1 MANKHAKAKNLRARA
16 LVSLVAIIVVV
27 AVCAYLGL
35 CGFGKGTMINYLKPW
50 GDAISLGLDLRGG
63 VYTVYQAENN
73 GDPDFDT
80 KMESTVSI
88 LTSRLTRQGFTE
100 ATVTRQ
106 GSDRI
111 RVEIPNVSDPNQILT
126 IIGTPAQLYFVDESG
141 NNLMEGS
148 MVKNAQAAQDQDGKP
163 CIAFE
168 LTDEGAKIFA
178 EATAANLGKTISI
191 TLDGETISRATVNT
205 VIAGGKGEITG
216 NFTADEAKNLATLI
230 LSGALPLNLAQLEV
244 SAISATL
251 GVEALDRAIQAGIIG
266 VALVMLFMLFRYRL
280 CGLVADIALTIYI
293 MIVVLLLALTGAQLT
308 LPGVAGIILG
318 IGMAVDANVVIFERI
333 REEVKNGRPIGS
345 AVRKGFSNALSA
357 IIDSNVTTII
367 AAVVL
372 YAFGTGSVRGF
383 ALTLGIGVAT
393 FSNQNLGA
401 GRRSRIWQSVKAAL
415 AIYFV
420 WWVFVMAFTFLL
432 GGAAIRGITGSTDE
446 VIISNALLYLKISA
460 PVIPPMAVL
469 VILRNMLQGIQ
480 HTVEPL
486 LASGLELVGKVIFA
500 VWLVPVQGYRAVCF
514 CEPTTWVVCFVFILL
529 AVWRCRGDLRDAEKI

>member
-1 MANKHAKAKNLRARA
+1 MANKHAKAKNPRIRA
-16 LVSLVAIIVVV
+16 VISLVAIVVVV

-35 CGFGKGTMINYLKPW
+35 FGFGKGTMINYLKPW

-63 VYTVYQAENN
+63 VYTVYQAEDN

-126 IIGTPAQLYFVDESG
+126 IIGTPAQLYFVDEDG

-230 LSGALPLNLAQLEV
+230 LSGALPLNLTQLEV

-251 GVEALDRAIQAGIIG
+251 GVEALDRAIQAGVIGII
-266 VALVMLFMLFRYRL
+266 LVMLFMLFRYRL

-333 REEVKNGRPIGS
+333 REEVKVGRPIGS

-393 FSNQNLGA
+393 SLFTA
-401 GRRSRIWQSVKAAL
+401 
-415 AIYFV
+415 
-420 WWVFVMAFTFLL
+420 VFVTHKLL
-432 GGAAIRGITGSTDE
+432 D
-446 VIISNALLYLKISA
+446 
-460 PVIPPMAVL
+460 
-469 VILRNMLQGIQ
+469 
-480 HTVEPL
+480 
-486 LASGLELVGKVIFA
+486 IFA
-500 VWLVPVQGYRAVCF
+500 DMGIKNQKLYV
-514 CEPTTWVVCFVFILL
+514 
-529 AVWRCRGDLRDAEKI
+529 

>member
-27 AVCAYLGL
+27 AICAYLGL

-73 GDPDFDT
+73 GAPDFDT

-230 LSGALPLNLAQLEV
+230 LSGALPLNLTQLEV

-393 FSNQNLGA
+393 SLVTA
-401 GRRSRIWQSVKAAL
+401 
-415 AIYFV
+415 
-420 WWVFVMAFTFLL
+420 VFVTHKLL
-432 GGAAIRGITGSTDE
+432 D
-446 VIISNALLYLKISA
+446 
-460 PVIPPMAVL
+460 
-469 VILRNMLQGIQ
+469 
-480 HTVEPL
+480 
-486 LASGLELVGKVIFA
+486 IFA
-500 VWLVPVQGYRAVCF
+500 
-514 CEPTTWVVCFVFILL
+514 
-529 AVWRCRGDLRDAEKI
+529 DLGIKNQKLYV

>member
-141 NNLMEGS
+141 NNLMEGG

-230 LSGALPLNLAQLEV
+230 LSGALPLNLTQLEV

-333 REEVKNGRPIGS
+333 REEVKNGRPISS

-393 FSNQNLGA
+393 SLVTA
-401 GRRSRIWQSVKAAL
+401 
-415 AIYFV
+415 
-420 WWVFVMAFTFLL
+420 VFVTHKLL
-432 GGAAIRGITGSTDE
+432 D
-446 VIISNALLYLKISA
+446 
-460 PVIPPMAVL
+460 
-469 VILRNMLQGIQ
+469 
-480 HTVEPL
+480 
-486 LASGLELVGKVIFA
+486 IFA
-500 VWLVPVQGYRAVCF
+500 
-514 CEPTTWVVCFVFILL
+514 
-529 AVWRCRGDLRDAEKI
+529 DLGIKNQKLYV

>member
-1 MANKHAKAKNLRARA
+1 MANKHAKAKNPRTRA
-16 LVSLVAIIVVV
+16 VISLVAIIVVV

-35 CGFGKGTMINYLKPW
+35 FGFGKGTMINYLKPW

-63 VYTVYQAENN
+63 VYTVYQAEDN

-126 IIGTPAQLYFVDESG
+126 IIGTPAQLYFVDEDG
-141 NNLMEGS
+141 NNLMEGA

-230 LSGALPLNLAQLEV
+230 LSGALPLNLTQLEV
-244 SAISATL
+244 SAKSATL

-357 IIDSNVTTII
+357 IIDSNVTTIV

-393 FSNQNLGA
+393 SLVTA
-401 GRRSRIWQSVKAAL
+401 
-415 AIYFV
+415 
-420 WWVFVMAFTFLL
+420 VFVTHKLL
-432 GGAAIRGITGSTDE
+432 D
-446 VIISNALLYLKISA
+446 
-460 PVIPPMAVL
+460 
-469 VILRNMLQGIQ
+469 
-480 HTVEPL
+480 
-486 LASGLELVGKVIFA
+486 IFA
-500 VWLVPVQGYRAVCF
+500 
-514 CEPTTWVVCFVFILL
+514 
-529 AVWRCRGDLRDAEKI
+529 DLGIKNQKLYV

>member
-1 MANKHAKAKNLRARA
+1 MANKHAKAKNPRIRA
-16 LVSLVAIIVVV
+16 VISFVAIVVVV

-35 CGFGKGTMINYLKPW
+35 FGFGKGTMINYLKPW

-63 VYTVYQAENN
+63 VYTVYQAEDN

-126 IIGTPAQLYFVDESG
+126 IIGTPAQLYFVDEDG

-230 LSGALPLNLAQLEV
+230 LSGALPLNLTQLEV

-251 GVEALDRAIQAGIIG
+251 GVEALDRAIQAGVIG
-266 VALVMLFMLFRYRL
+266 VILVMLFMLFRYRL

-333 REEVKNGRPIGS
+333 REEVKVGRPIGS

-393 FSNQNLGA
+393 SLFTA
-401 GRRSRIWQSVKAAL
+401 
-415 AIYFV
+415 
-420 WWVFVMAFTFLL
+420 VFVTHKLL
-432 GGAAIRGITGSTDE
+432 D
-446 VIISNALLYLKISA
+446 
-460 PVIPPMAVL
+460 
-469 VILRNMLQGIQ
+469 
-480 HTVEPL
+480 
-486 LASGLELVGKVIFA
+486 IFA
-500 VWLVPVQGYRAVCF
+500 DMGIKNQKLYV
-514 CEPTTWVVCFVFILL
+514 
-529 AVWRCRGDLRDAEKI
+529 

>member
-50 GDAISLGLDLRGG
+50 GDAIILGLDLRGG

-141 NNLMEGS
+141 NNLMEGG

-230 LSGALPLNLAQLEV
+230 LSGALPLNLTQLEV

-393 FSNQNLGA
+393 SLVTA
-401 GRRSRIWQSVKAAL
+401 
-415 AIYFV
+415 
-420 WWVFVMAFTFLL
+420 VFVTHKLL
-432 GGAAIRGITGSTDE
+432 D
-446 VIISNALLYLKISA
+446 
-460 PVIPPMAVL
+460 
-469 VILRNMLQGIQ
+469 
-480 HTVEPL
+480 
-486 LASGLELVGKVIFA
+486 IFA
-500 VWLVPVQGYRAVCF
+500 
-514 CEPTTWVVCFVFILL
+514 
-529 AVWRCRGDLRDAEKI
+529 DLGIKNQKLYV

>member
-141 NNLMEGS
+141 NNLMEGA

-205 VIAGGKGEITG
+205 GIAGGKGEITG

-230 LSGALPLNLAQLEV
+230 LSGALPLNLTQLEV

-393 FSNQNLGA
+393 SLVTA
-401 GRRSRIWQSVKAAL
+401 
-415 AIYFV
+415 
-420 WWVFVMAFTFLL
+420 VFVTHKLL
-432 GGAAIRGITGSTDE
+432 D
-446 VIISNALLYLKISA
+446 
-460 PVIPPMAVL
+460 
-469 VILRNMLQGIQ
+469 
-480 HTVEPL
+480 
-486 LASGLELVGKVIFA
+486 IFA
-500 VWLVPVQGYRAVCF
+500 
-514 CEPTTWVVCFVFILL
+514 
-529 AVWRCRGDLRDAEKI
+529 DLGIKNQKLYV

>member
-1 MANKHAKAKNLRARA
+1 MANKHAKTKNLSARA

-230 LSGALPLNLAQLEV
+230 LSGALPLNLTQLEV

-393 FSNQNLGA
+393 SLVTA
-401 GRRSRIWQSVKAAL
+401 
-415 AIYFV
+415 
-420 WWVFVMAFTFLL
+420 VFVTHKLL
-432 GGAAIRGITGSTDE
+432 D
-446 VIISNALLYLKISA
+446 
-460 PVIPPMAVL
+460 
-469 VILRNMLQGIQ
+469 
-480 HTVEPL
+480 
-486 LASGLELVGKVIFA
+486 IFA
-500 VWLVPVQGYRAVCF
+500 
-514 CEPTTWVVCFVFILL
+514 
-529 AVWRCRGDLRDAEKI
+529 DLGIKNQKLYV

>member
-141 NNLMEGS
+141 NNLMEGA

-230 LSGALPLNLAQLEV
+230 LSGALPLNLTQLEV

-251 GVEALDRAIQAGIIG
+251 GVEALNRAIQAGIIG

-393 FSNQNLGA
+393 SLVTA
-401 GRRSRIWQSVKAAL
+401 
-415 AIYFV
+415 
-420 WWVFVMAFTFLL
+420 VFVTHKLL
-432 GGAAIRGITGSTDE
+432 D
-446 VIISNALLYLKISA
+446 
-460 PVIPPMAVL
+460 
-469 VILRNMLQGIQ
+469 
-480 HTVEPL
+480 
-486 LASGLELVGKVIFA
+486 IFA
-500 VWLVPVQGYRAVCF
+500 
-514 CEPTTWVVCFVFILL
+514 
-529 AVWRCRGDLRDAEKI
+529 DLGIKNQKLYV

>member
-27 AVCAYLGL
+27 AICAYLGL

-178 EATAANLGKTISI
+178 EATAANLI

-230 LSGALPLNLAQLEV
+230 LSGALPLNLTQLEV

-251 GVEALDRAIQAGIIG
+251 GVEALDRAIQAGIVG

-393 FSNQNLGA
+393 SLVTA
-401 GRRSRIWQSVKAAL
+401 
-415 AIYFV
+415 
-420 WWVFVMAFTFLL
+420 VFVTHKLL
-432 GGAAIRGITGSTDE
+432 D
-446 VIISNALLYLKISA
+446 
-460 PVIPPMAVL
+460 
-469 VILRNMLQGIQ
+469 
-480 HTVEPL
+480 
-486 LASGLELVGKVIFA
+486 IFA
-500 VWLVPVQGYRAVCF
+500 
-514 CEPTTWVVCFVFILL
+514 
-529 AVWRCRGDLRDAEKI
+529 DLGIKNQKLYV

>member
-1 MANKHAKAKNLRARA
+1 MANKHAKAKNPRTRAI
-16 LVSLVAIIVVV
+16 VSLVAILVVV

-35 CGFGKGTMINYLKPW
+35 FGFGKGTMINYLKPW

-63 VYTVYQAENN
+63 VYTVYQAEDN
-73 GDPDFDT
+73 GDADFDT
-80 KMESTVSI
+80 KMDSTVSI

-106 GSDRI
+106 GNDRI
-111 RVEIPNVSDPNQILT
+111 RVEIPNVSDPNEILT
-126 IIGTPAQLYFVDESG
+126 IIGTPAQLYFVDEDG

-148 MVKNAQAAQDQDGKP
+148 MVKNAYAAQDQDGKP

-168 LTDEGAKIFA
+168 LSDEGAKIFA
-178 EATAANLGKTISI
+178 DATAANLGKTISI

-216 NFTADEAKNLATLI
+216 NFTADEARNLATLI
-230 LSGALPLNLAQLEV
+230 LSGALPLNLTQLEV

-266 VALVMLFMLFRYRL
+266 VILVMLFMIFRYRL
-280 CGLVADIALTIYI
+280 CGVVADIALTIYI
-293 MIVVLLLALTGAQLT
+293 MVVVLLLALTGAQLT

-357 IIDSNVTTII
+357 IIDSNVTTIV

-393 FSNQNLGA
+393 SLVTA
-401 GRRSRIWQSVKAAL
+401 
-415 AIYFV
+415 
-420 WWVFVMAFTFLL
+420 VFVTHKLL
-432 GGAAIRGITGSTDE
+432 D
-446 VIISNALLYLKISA
+446 
-460 PVIPPMAVL
+460 
-469 VILRNMLQGIQ
+469 
-480 HTVEPL
+480 
-486 LASGLELVGKVIFA
+486 IFA
-500 VWLVPVQGYRAVCF
+500 
-514 CEPTTWVVCFVFILL
+514 
-529 AVWRCRGDLRDAEKI
+529 DLGVKNQKLYV

>member
-1 MANKHAKAKNLRARA
+1 MANKHAKAKNPRARA
-16 LVSLVAIIVVV
+16 LISLVAIIVVV
-27 AVCAYLGL
+27 AVCAFLGL
-35 CGFGKGTMINYLKPW
+35 NGFGKGTMITYLKPW

-63 VYTVYQAENN
+63 VYTVYQAEDN
-73 GDPDFDT
+73 GDADFDT

-126 IIGTPAQLYFVDESG
+126 IIGTPAQLHFVDEDG
-141 NNLMEGS
+141 NNLMEGA

-230 LSGALPLNLAQLEV
+230 LSGALPLNLTQLEV

-333 REEVKNGRPIGS
+333 REEVKVGRPIGS

-393 FSNQNLGA
+393 SLVTA
-401 GRRSRIWQSVKAAL
+401 
-415 AIYFV
+415 
-420 WWVFVMAFTFLL
+420 VFVTHKLL
-432 GGAAIRGITGSTDE
+432 D
-446 VIISNALLYLKISA
+446 
-460 PVIPPMAVL
+460 
-469 VILRNMLQGIQ
+469 
-480 HTVEPL
+480 
-486 LASGLELVGKVIFA
+486 IFA
-500 VWLVPVQGYRAVCF
+500 
-514 CEPTTWVVCFVFILL
+514 
-529 AVWRCRGDLRDAEKI
+529 DLGIKNQKLYV

>member
-141 NNLMEGS
+141 NNLMEGA

-191 TLDGETISRATVNT
+191 TLDDETISRATVNT

-230 LSGALPLNLAQLEV
+230 LSGALPLNLTQLEV

-393 FSNQNLGA
+393 SLVTA
-401 GRRSRIWQSVKAAL
+401 
-415 AIYFV
+415 
-420 WWVFVMAFTFLL
+420 VFVTHKLL
-432 GGAAIRGITGSTDE
+432 D
-446 VIISNALLYLKISA
+446 
-460 PVIPPMAVL
+460 
-469 VILRNMLQGIQ
+469 
-480 HTVEPL
+480 
-486 LASGLELVGKVIFA
+486 IFA
-500 VWLVPVQGYRAVCF
+500 
-514 CEPTTWVVCFVFILL
+514 
-529 AVWRCRGDLRDAEKI
+529 DLGIKNQKLYV

>member
-1 MANKHAKAKNLRARA
+1 MANKHAKAKNPRKRAI
-16 LVSLVAIIVVV
+16 VSLVATVVVV

-35 CGFGKGTMINYLKPW
+35 FGFGKGTMINYLKPW

-63 VYTVYQAENN
+63 VYTVYQAE
-73 GDPDFDT
+73 DTDDSDFDT
-80 KMESTVSI
+80 KMNSTVSI

-111 RVEIPNVSDPNQILT
+111 RVEIPNVSDPNEILT

-141 NNLMEGS
+141 NNLMEGA
-148 MVKNAQAAQDQDGKP
+148 MVKNASAAYDQDGKP

-168 LTDEGAKIFA
+168 LNDEGAKIFA

-230 LSGALPLNLAQLEV
+230 LSGALPLNLTQLEV

-266 VALVMLFMLFRYRL
+266 VILVMLFMIFRYRL

-333 REEVKNGRPIGS
+333 REEVNVGRPLGS
-345 AVRKGFSNALSA
+345 AIRKGFSNALSA
-357 IIDSNVTTII
+357 IVDSNVTTII

-383 ALTLGIGVAT
+383 ALTLGIGVVT
-393 FSNQNLGA
+393 SL
-401 GRRSRIWQSVKAAL
+401 
-415 AIYFV
+415 
-420 WWVFVMAFTFLL
+420 FT
-432 GGAAIRGITGSTDE
+432 A
-446 VIISNALLYLKISA
+446 
-460 PVIPPMAVL
+460 
-469 VILRNMLQGIQ
+469 
-480 HTVEPL
+480 
-486 LASGLELVGKVIFA
+486 
-500 VWLVPVQGYRAVCF
+500 
-514 CEPTTWVVCFVFILL
+514 VFITHKLL
-529 AVWRCRGDLRDAEKI
+529 DVFADLGIKNQKLYVR

>member
-1 MANKHAKAKNLRARA
+1 MANKHAKAKNPRIRA
-16 LVSLVAIIVVV
+16 VISLVAIVVVV

-35 CGFGKGTMINYLKPW
+35 FGFGKGTMINYLKPW

-63 VYTVYQAENN
+63 VYTVYQPEDN

-126 IIGTPAQLYFVDESG
+126 IIGTPAQLYFVDEDG

-230 LSGALPLNLAQLEV
+230 LSGALPLNLTQLEV

-251 GVEALDRAIQAGIIG
+251 GVEALDRAIQAGVIG
-266 VALVMLFMLFRYRL
+266 VILVMLFMLFRYRL

-333 REEVKNGRPIGS
+333 REEVKVGRPIGS

-393 FSNQNLGA
+393 SLFTA
-401 GRRSRIWQSVKAAL
+401 
-415 AIYFV
+415 
-420 WWVFVMAFTFLL
+420 VFVTHKLL
-432 GGAAIRGITGSTDE
+432 D
-446 VIISNALLYLKISA
+446 
-460 PVIPPMAVL
+460 
-469 VILRNMLQGIQ
+469 
-480 HTVEPL
+480 
-486 LASGLELVGKVIFA
+486 IFA
-500 VWLVPVQGYRAVCF
+500 DMGIKNQKLYV
-514 CEPTTWVVCFVFILL
+514 
-529 AVWRCRGDLRDAEKI
+529 

>member
-141 NNLMEGS
+141 NNLMEGA

-230 LSGALPLNLAQLEV
+230 LSGALPLNLTQLEV
-244 SAISATL
+244 SAIPATL

-393 FSNQNLGA
+393 SLVTA
-401 GRRSRIWQSVKAAL
+401 
-415 AIYFV
+415 
-420 WWVFVMAFTFLL
+420 VFVTHKLL
-432 GGAAIRGITGSTDE
+432 D
-446 VIISNALLYLKISA
+446 
-460 PVIPPMAVL
+460 
-469 VILRNMLQGIQ
+469 
-480 HTVEPL
+480 
-486 LASGLELVGKVIFA
+486 IFA
-500 VWLVPVQGYRAVCF
+500 
-514 CEPTTWVVCFVFILL
+514 
-529 AVWRCRGDLRDAEKI
+529 DLGIKNQKLYV

>member
-16 LVSLVAIIVVV
+16 LVSLVAIVVVV

-50 GDAISLGLDLRGG
+50 SDAISLGLDLRGG

-141 NNLMEGS
+141 NNLMEGA

-230 LSGALPLNLAQLEV
+230 LSGALPLNLTQLEV

-393 FSNQNLGA
+393 SLVTA
-401 GRRSRIWQSVKAAL
+401 
-415 AIYFV
+415 
-420 WWVFVMAFTFLL
+420 VFVTHKLL
-432 GGAAIRGITGSTDE
+432 D
-446 VIISNALLYLKISA
+446 
-460 PVIPPMAVL
+460 
-469 VILRNMLQGIQ
+469 
-480 HTVEPL
+480 
-486 LASGLELVGKVIFA
+486 IFA
-500 VWLVPVQGYRAVCF
+500 
-514 CEPTTWVVCFVFILL
+514 
-529 AVWRCRGDLRDAEKI
+529 DLGIKNQKLYV

>member
-1 MANKHAKAKNLRARA
+1 MANKHAKAKNPRSRA
-16 LVSLVAIIVVV
+16 VISLVAIIVVV

-35 CGFGKGTMINYLKPW
+35 FGFGKGTMINYLKPW

-63 VYTVYQAENN
+63 VYTVYQAEDN

-126 IIGTPAQLYFVDESG
+126 IIGTPAQLYFVDEDG
-141 NNLMEGS
+141 NNLMEGA

-168 LTDEGAKIFA
+168 LTDEGTKIFA

-230 LSGALPLNLAQLEV
+230 LSGALPLNLTQLEV

-266 VALVMLFMLFRYRL
+266 VVLVMLFMLFRYRL

-333 REEVKNGRPIGS
+333 REEVKVGRPIGS

-393 FSNQNLGA
+393 SLFTA
-401 GRRSRIWQSVKAAL
+401 
-415 AIYFV
+415 
-420 WWVFVMAFTFLL
+420 VFVTHKLL
-432 GGAAIRGITGSTDE
+432 D
-446 VIISNALLYLKISA
+446 
-460 PVIPPMAVL
+460 
-469 VILRNMLQGIQ
+469 
-480 HTVEPL
+480 
-486 LASGLELVGKVIFA
+486 IFA
-500 VWLVPVQGYRAVCF
+500 DMGIKNQKLYV
-514 CEPTTWVVCFVFILL
+514 
-529 AVWRCRGDLRDAEKI
+529 

>member
-27 AVCAYLGL
+27 AICAYLGL

-230 LSGALPLNLAQLEV
+230 LSGALPLNLTQLEV

-318 IGMAVDANVVIFERI
+318 IGMAVDANVVLFERI
-333 REEVKNGRPIGS
+333 REDVKNGRPIGS

-393 FSNQNLGA
+393 SLVTA
-401 GRRSRIWQSVKAAL
+401 
-415 AIYFV
+415 
-420 WWVFVMAFTFLL
+420 VFVTHKLL
-432 GGAAIRGITGSTDE
+432 D
-446 VIISNALLYLKISA
+446 
-460 PVIPPMAVL
+460 
-469 VILRNMLQGIQ
+469 
-480 HTVEPL
+480 
-486 LASGLELVGKVIFA
+486 IFA
-500 VWLVPVQGYRAVCF
+500 
-514 CEPTTWVVCFVFILL
+514 
-529 AVWRCRGDLRDAEKI
+529 DLGIKNQKLYV

>member
-1 MANKHAKAKNLRARA
+1 MANKHAKAKNP
-16 LVSLVAIIVVV
+16 LVAIVVVV

-35 CGFGKGTMINYLKPW
+35 FGFGKGTMINYLKPW

-63 VYTVYQAENN
+63 VYTVYQAEDN

-126 IIGTPAQLYFVDESG
+126 IIGTPAQLYFVDEDG

-230 LSGALPLNLAQLEV
+230 LSGALPLNLTQLEV

-251 GVEALDRAIQAGIIG
+251 GVEALDRAIQAGVIG
-266 VALVMLFMLFRYRL
+266 VILVMLFMLFRYRL

-333 REEVKNGRPIGS
+333 REEVKVGRPIGS

-393 FSNQNLGA
+393 SLFTA
-401 GRRSRIWQSVKAAL
+401 
-415 AIYFV
+415 
-420 WWVFVMAFTFLL
+420 VFVTHKLL
-432 GGAAIRGITGSTDE
+432 D
-446 VIISNALLYLKISA
+446 
-460 PVIPPMAVL
+460 
-469 VILRNMLQGIQ
+469 
-480 HTVEPL
+480 
-486 LASGLELVGKVIFA
+486 IFA
-500 VWLVPVQGYRAVCF
+500 DMGIKNQKLYV
-514 CEPTTWVVCFVFILL
+514 
-529 AVWRCRGDLRDAEKI
+529 

>member
-126 IIGTPAQLYFVDESG
+126 IICTPAQLYFVDESG
-141 NNLMEGS
+141 NNLMEGA

-230 LSGALPLNLAQLEV
+230 LSGALPLNLTQLEV

-393 FSNQNLGA
+393 SLVTA
-401 GRRSRIWQSVKAAL
+401 
-415 AIYFV
+415 
-420 WWVFVMAFTFLL
+420 VFVTHKLL
-432 GGAAIRGITGSTDE
+432 D
-446 VIISNALLYLKISA
+446 
-460 PVIPPMAVL
+460 
-469 VILRNMLQGIQ
+469 
-480 HTVEPL
+480 
-486 LASGLELVGKVIFA
+486 IFA
-500 VWLVPVQGYRAVCF
+500 
-514 CEPTTWVVCFVFILL
+514 
-529 AVWRCRGDLRDAEKI
+529 DLGIKNQKLYV

>member
-141 NNLMEGS
+141 NNLMEGG

-216 NFTADEAKNLATLI
+216 NFTADEAKNLATQI
-230 LSGALPLNLAQLEV
+230 LSGALPLNLTQLEV

-393 FSNQNLGA
+393 SLVTA
-401 GRRSRIWQSVKAAL
+401 
-415 AIYFV
+415 
-420 WWVFVMAFTFLL
+420 VFVTHKLL
-432 GGAAIRGITGSTDE
+432 D
-446 VIISNALLYLKISA
+446 
-460 PVIPPMAVL
+460 
-469 VILRNMLQGIQ
+469 
-480 HTVEPL
+480 
-486 LASGLELVGKVIFA
+486 IFA
-500 VWLVPVQGYRAVCF
+500 
-514 CEPTTWVVCFVFILL
+514 
-529 AVWRCRGDLRDAEKI
+529 DLGIKNQKLYV

>member
-141 NNLMEGS
+141 NNLMEGG

-230 LSGALPLNLAQLEV
+230 LSGALPLNLTQLEV

-333 REEVKNGRPIGS
+333 REEIKNGRPIGS

-393 FSNQNLGA
+393 SLVTA
-401 GRRSRIWQSVKAAL
+401 
-415 AIYFV
+415 
-420 WWVFVMAFTFLL
+420 VFVTHKLL
-432 GGAAIRGITGSTDE
+432 D
-446 VIISNALLYLKISA
+446 
-460 PVIPPMAVL
+460 
-469 VILRNMLQGIQ
+469 
-480 HTVEPL
+480 
-486 LASGLELVGKVIFA
+486 IFA
-500 VWLVPVQGYRAVCF
+500 
-514 CEPTTWVVCFVFILL
+514 
-529 AVWRCRGDLRDAEKI
+529 DLGIKNQKLYV

>member
-1 MANKHAKAKNLRARA
+1 MANKHAKAKNPRIRA
-16 LVSLVAIIVVV
+16 VISLVAIVAVV

-35 CGFGKGTMINYLKPW
+35 FGFGKGTMINYLKPW

-63 VYTVYQAENN
+63 VYTVYQAEDN

-126 IIGTPAQLYFVDESG
+126 IIGTPAQLYFVDEDV

-230 LSGALPLNLAQLEV
+230 LSGALPLNLTQLEV

-251 GVEALDRAIQAGIIG
+251 GVEALDRAIQAGVIG
-266 VALVMLFMLFRYRL
+266 VILVMLFMLFRYRL

-333 REEVKNGRPIGS
+333 REEVKVGRPIGS

-393 FSNQNLGA
+393 SLFTA
-401 GRRSRIWQSVKAAL
+401 
-415 AIYFV
+415 
-420 WWVFVMAFTFLL
+420 VFVTHKLL
-432 GGAAIRGITGSTDE
+432 D
-446 VIISNALLYLKISA
+446 
-460 PVIPPMAVL
+460 
-469 VILRNMLQGIQ
+469 
-480 HTVEPL
+480 
-486 LASGLELVGKVIFA
+486 IFA
-500 VWLVPVQGYRAVCF
+500 DMGIKNQKLYV
-514 CEPTTWVVCFVFILL
+514 
-529 AVWRCRGDLRDAEKI
+529 

>member
-1 MANKHAKAKNLRARA
+1 MANKHAKAKNPRIRA
-16 LVSLVAIIVVV
+16 VISLVAIVVVV

-35 CGFGKGTMINYLKPW
+35 FGFGKGTMINYLKPW

-63 VYTVYQAENN
+63 VYTVYQAEDN

-126 IIGTPAQLYFVDESG
+126 IIGTPAQLYFVDEDG

-205 VIAGGKGEITG
+205 VIAGGTGEITG

-230 LSGALPLNLAQLEV
+230 LSGALPLNLTQLEV

-251 GVEALDRAIQAGIIG
+251 GVEALDRAIQAGVIG
-266 VALVMLFMLFRYRL
+266 VILVMLFMLFRYRL

-333 REEVKNGRPIGS
+333 REEVKVGRPIGS

-393 FSNQNLGA
+393 SLFTA
-401 GRRSRIWQSVKAAL
+401 
-415 AIYFV
+415 
-420 WWVFVMAFTFLL
+420 VFVTHKLL
-432 GGAAIRGITGSTDE
+432 D
-446 VIISNALLYLKISA
+446 
-460 PVIPPMAVL
+460 
-469 VILRNMLQGIQ
+469 
-480 HTVEPL
+480 
-486 LASGLELVGKVIFA
+486 IFA
-500 VWLVPVQGYRAVCF
+500 DMGIKNQKLYV
-514 CEPTTWVVCFVFILL
+514 
-529 AVWRCRGDLRDAEKI
+529 

>member
-1 MANKHAKAKNLRARA
+1 MANKYAKAKNLRARA

-141 NNLMEGS
+141 NNLMEGG

-191 TLDGETISRATVNT
+191 TLDGETISLATVNT

-230 LSGALPLNLAQLEV
+230 LSGALPLNLTQLEV

-393 FSNQNLGA
+393 SLVTA
-401 GRRSRIWQSVKAAL
+401 
-415 AIYFV
+415 
-420 WWVFVMAFTFLL
+420 VFVTHKLL
-432 GGAAIRGITGSTDE
+432 D
-446 VIISNALLYLKISA
+446 
-460 PVIPPMAVL
+460 
-469 VILRNMLQGIQ
+469 
-480 HTVEPL
+480 
-486 LASGLELVGKVIFA
+486 IFA
-500 VWLVPVQGYRAVCF
+500 
-514 CEPTTWVVCFVFILL
+514 
-529 AVWRCRGDLRDAEKI
+529 DLGIKNQKLYV

>member
-141 NNLMEGS
+141 NNLMEGA

-230 LSGALPLNLAQLEV
+230 LSGALPLNLTQLEV

-393 FSNQNLGA
+393 SLVTA
-401 GRRSRIWQSVKAAL
+401 G
-415 AIYFV
+415 FV
-420 WWVFVMAFTFLL
+420 THKLL
-432 GGAAIRGITGSTDE
+432 D
-446 VIISNALLYLKISA
+446 
-460 PVIPPMAVL
+460 
-469 VILRNMLQGIQ
+469 
-480 HTVEPL
+480 
-486 LASGLELVGKVIFA
+486 IFA
-500 VWLVPVQGYRAVCF
+500 
-514 CEPTTWVVCFVFILL
+514 
-529 AVWRCRGDLRDAEKI
+529 DLGIKNQKLYV

>member
-1 MANKHAKAKNLRARA
+1 MANKHAKAKNPRNRA
-16 LVSLVAIIVVV
+16 VISLVAIVVVV

-35 CGFGKGTMINYLKPW
+35 FGFGKGTMINYLKPW

-63 VYTVYQAENN
+63 VYTVYQAEDN

-126 IIGTPAQLYFVDESG
+126 IIGTPAQLYFVDEDG

-216 NFTADEAKNLATLI
+216 NFTADEEKNLATLI
-230 LSGALPLNLAQLEV
+230 LSGALPLNLTQLEV

-251 GVEALDRAIQAGIIG
+251 GVEALDRAIQAGVIG
-266 VALVMLFMLFRYRL
+266 VILVMLFMLFRYRL

-333 REEVKNGRPIGS
+333 REEVKVGRPIGS

-393 FSNQNLGA
+393 SLFTA
-401 GRRSRIWQSVKAAL
+401 
-415 AIYFV
+415 
-420 WWVFVMAFTFLL
+420 VFVTHKLL
-432 GGAAIRGITGSTDE
+432 D
-446 VIISNALLYLKISA
+446 
-460 PVIPPMAVL
+460 
-469 VILRNMLQGIQ
+469 
-480 HTVEPL
+480 
-486 LASGLELVGKVIFA
+486 IFA
-500 VWLVPVQGYRAVCF
+500 DMGIKNQKLYV
-514 CEPTTWVVCFVFILL
+514 
-529 AVWRCRGDLRDAEKI
+529 